1 MKKVLPVIVISQ
13 FLCTS
18 PWFAGNAVMVDL
30 VKNFDLHDDF
40 LAHLTSAVQ
49 IGFITGTFVFALFAI
64 ADRFSPSSVFLT
76 SALLCAG
83 FNGLLALE
91 GVSAFSLLAIRFLT
105 GFFLAGIYPI
115 GMKIASDHYREGL
128 GRSLGWLVGALVL
141 GTSLP
146 HLLRSITLEL
156 PWKAVIYSTSLLAAA
171 GGICMFLYVPDGPYR
186 KPGGRFNVAAF
197 LANFSNKKFSSA
209 AFGYFGHM
217 WELYAFWTF
226 IPFILSNYNSH
237 FPGANL
243 NVAALSFFVIA
254 AGGVACVFSGAFS
267 ARLGTWKLATIAL
280 SVSGACCILSP
291 LLLLNSSVELL
302 VVYLVVW
309 GMAVVAD
316 SPLFSTMVAQNAEA
330 QTRGTALTIVN
341 CIGFSITILSIQLL
355 NLLFEYI
362 PMPYTFLVLSL
373 GPLFGVLALFRGRV
387 RARERAEAN
396 IPQ

>member
-1 MKKVLPVIVISQ
+1 MKRVLPVIVISQ

-18 PWFAGNAVMVDL
+18 PWFAGNAVMADL
-30 VKNFDLHDDF
+30 VKNFDLHPGF

-49 IGFITGTFVFALFAI
+49 IGFIAGTLVFALFAI
-64 ADRFSPSSVFLT
+64 ADRFSPSKIFLM

-83 FNGLLALE
+83 FNLLLATE
-91 GVSAFSLLAIRFLT
+91 GLSAFALLAIRFLT

-128 GRSLGWLVGALVL
+128 GKSLGWLVGALVL

-146 HLLRSITLEL
+146 HLLRSITLDL
-156 PWKAVIYSTSLLAAA
+156 PWKAVIYSTSFLALM
-171 GGICMFLYVPDGPYR
+171 GGVGMFLLVPDGPHR
-186 KPGGRFNVAAF
+186 KLGASFNSTAF

-226 IPFILSNYNSH
+226 VPFILDNYNSH

-243 NVAALSFFVIA
+243 NVPALSFLVIA
-254 AGGVACVFSGAFS
+254 AGGVACVLSGVFS
-267 ARLGTWKLATIAL
+267 ATLGTWKLATIAL
-280 SVSGACCILSP
+280 CLSCACCILSP
-291 LLLLNSSVELL
+291 LILLNSSVLL
-302 VVYLVVW
+302 LLVYLVFW
-309 GMAVVAD
+309 GMVVVAD
-316 SPLFSTMVAQNAEA
+316 SPLFSTMVAKSADA

-355 NLLFEYI
+355 NILFEYLA
-362 PMPYTFLVLSL
+362 MPYTFLVLSL
-373 GPLFGVLALFRGRV
+373 GPLLGIAALFRGRV
-387 RARERAEAN
+387 HATSPGE
-396 IPQ
+396 